1 MGFIRPGKAIKK
13 RKAAPLPDT
22 HKHKLRKET
31 KGAGHRSLSII
42 ERLPKELLHRVFVF
56 AGLDQNNLP
65 LVNKRINYDLR
76 LYHRLRNDDSEYVPN
91 HGLAQK
97 VIEQNFLRDMNATI
111 DFNKY
116 RNTIKR
122 FRRLENNDTQ
132 REDLVDALEGF
143 LKEFEAKKTGLD
155 VAVLRYKFFNFS
167 VAKRLRIGEFA
178 AYTKD
183 SNHETRAELLDLIND
198 ALESVI
204 SSSNSDANSAI
215 SKADKALE
223 EYKLQKKPFI
233 PPEFFE
239 RRLNSAALELLLL
252 LHTTQ
257 GYLLNNLDP
266 LILLIA
272 KSFNVKPNP
281 QLVERVLAMGNP
293 ATITG
298 CSVAEILRAHQDR
311 KSDDSIAILRL
322 ILKLYY
328 SQPSTQ
334 LESFIWQEVIQLKN
348 IDLYNTVVEHSGTP
362 SAQVITSM

>member
-1 MGFIRPGKAIKK
+1 MGFIRPGRAIKK
-13 RKAAPLPDT
+13 RKAAPLPGSL
-22 HKHKLRKET
+22 KQKICKKT

-76 LYHRLRNDDSEYVPN
+76 LYHRDRNDDSEYVPN
-91 HGLAQK
+91 HGLAKK
-97 VIEQNFLRDMNATI
+97 VIEQNFLRDMNAMI
-111 DFNKY
+111 DFKKY

-122 FRRLENNDTQ
+122 YRRLENDDVQRND
-132 REDLVDALEGF
+132 LAHALEGL
-143 LKEFEAKKTGLD
+143 LKEFETKKLGLD
-155 VAVLRYKFFNFS
+155 VAVLRYKFFNYS
-167 VAKRLRIGEFA
+167 VAKRLRIGDFA

-183 SNHETRAELLDLIND
+183 SNRETRAKLLDLIND
-198 ALESVI
+198 ALESII
-204 SSSNSDANSAI
+204 SSSNTDTASAI

-223 EYKLQKKPFI
+223 VYKLQKKPFI
-233 PPEFFE
+233 PLDFFE
-239 RRLNSAALELLLL
+239 RKLNTAALELLLL

-257 GYLLNNLDP
+257 GYLLINLDP
-266 LILLIA
+266 FILLIA
-272 KSFNVKPNP
+272 KSFDVGPKP
-281 QLVERVLAMGNP
+281 QLVERVLAMGKP

-298 CSVAEILRAHQDR
+298 FSVAELLRAHQDQ
-311 KSDDSIAILRL
+311 KSDDTTAVVRA

>member
-13 RKAAPLPDT
+13 RKAAPLPDSL
-22 HKHKLRKET
+22 KKKVRKET

-76 LYHRLRNDDSEYVPN
+76 LYHRDRNDDSEYVPN
-91 HGLAQK
+91 HGLAKK
-97 VIEQNFLRDMNATI
+97 VIEQNFLRDMNSMI
-111 DFNKY
+111 DFKKY

-122 FRRLENNDTQ
+122 FRRLENHDAQRND
-132 REDLVDALEGF
+132 LADALEEF
-143 LKEFEAKKTGLD
+143 LKEFEAKKLGLD
-155 VAVLRYKFFNFS
+155 VAVLHYKFFNYS
-167 VAKRLRIGEFA
+167 VAKRLRIGDFA

-183 SNHETRAELLDLIND
+183 SNHTSRVELLDSIND
-198 ALESVI
+198 ALESMI
-204 SSSNSDANSAI
+204 SSTNSDTASAI

-223 EYKLQKKPFI
+223 LQKTPFI
-233 PPEFFE
+233 PQEFFE
-239 RRLNSAALELLLL
+239 RKLNSAALELLLL

-257 GYLLNNLDP
+257 GYSLNNLDP
-266 LILLIA
+266 FISSIA
-272 KSFNVKPNP
+272 KSIDVEPKP
-281 QLVERVLAMGNP
+281 QLVERVLAMGKS
-293 ATITG
+293 AAITG
-298 CSVAEILRAHQDR
+298 FSVAELLRAHQDQ
-311 KSDDSIAILRL
+311 KSEDTTAIVQL
-322 ILKLYY
+322 ILKHYY

-334 LESFIWQEVIQLKN
+334 LESFIWQEVIQSKN